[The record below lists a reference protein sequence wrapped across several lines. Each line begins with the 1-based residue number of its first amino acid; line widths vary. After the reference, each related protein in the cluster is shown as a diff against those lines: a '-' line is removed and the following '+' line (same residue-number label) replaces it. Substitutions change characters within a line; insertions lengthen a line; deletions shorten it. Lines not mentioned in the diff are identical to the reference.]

1 MSNAFVRTLARSFL
15 AFLLIAVAGSTARGA
30 GDAAPPR
37 SRDKR
42 FAFADSL
49 PGETVPAGRAR
60 LVLVREQMV
69 RKDPLPPERLYVD
82 GAPLALLPQAS
93 YVIADVAP
101 GWHVLDGVLDAPPVA
116 LELRAGERALF
127 RLREVIDAQDLIHR
141 HWLLDDPAG
150 TSTLIAEKELPLAI
164 TNAHG
169 LKDLAGRR
177 RVVRDAAAD
186 TASAPADTAEVLGFD
201 NVWFEHPLDPLN
213 LRRDFTLYTGRLE
226 IGPDGIDYYMEKK
239 RRDVRVEIRYADV
252 VGLRFGGT
260 RSAGVNPWIDL
271 DYRTGTETLRASF
284 ADAGDQAPEATYNR
298 MYSAIYAR
306 WQRQRSPDS
315 TAAARDGH

>member
-1 MSNAFVRTLARSFL
+1 MPNAFHLARPFL
-15 AFLLIAVAGSTARGA
+15 ALLAIAVVSAPARG
-30 GDAAPPR
+30 DENFPPR

-42 FAFADSL
+42 FAFADSAAGGAIT
-49 PGETVPAGRAR
+49 PGRAR

-69 RKDPLPPERLYVD
+69 RKDPLPPERLYLD
-82 GAPLALLPQAS
+82 GQPLALLPQVS
-93 YVIADVAP
+93 FVLADVAP

-116 LELRAGERALF
+116 LECRAGERVLL

-141 HWLLDDPAG
+141 HWLLDDPAAADP
-150 TSTLIAEKELPLAI
+150 LIAEKQLPIAL
-164 TNAHG
+164 TNARG
-169 LKDLAGRR
+169 TKDIAGKR
-177 RVVRDAAAD
+177 RVVRDAVAD
-186 TASAPADTAEVLGFD
+186 TASAPPDTAQVLGFD

-239 RRDVRVEIRYADV
+239 RRDVRVEIRFADV

-260 RSAGVNPWIDL
+260 RSAGINPWIDL
-271 DYRTGTETLRASF
+271 DYKTGDETLRASF
-284 ADAGDQAPEATYNR
+284 ADAGDPTAEATYNR

-306 WQRQRSPDS
+306 WQRQRAASPAPGTPDS
-315 TAAARDGH
+315 K